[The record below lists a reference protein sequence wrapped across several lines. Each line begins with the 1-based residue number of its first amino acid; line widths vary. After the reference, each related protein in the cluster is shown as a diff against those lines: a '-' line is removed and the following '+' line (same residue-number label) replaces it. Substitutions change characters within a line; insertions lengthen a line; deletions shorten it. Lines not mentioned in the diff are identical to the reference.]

1 MVVTCV
7 HIFVKPEHVDDFIT
21 ATKANHAGSVQEPTN
36 IRFDFLQDP
45 DNATQFMLYEA
56 YETAA
61 GAAAHKQTDHYLT
74 WRAAVALW
82 MAQPR
87 QGKSYTVLAP

>member
-7 HIFVKPEHVDDFIT
+7 HVFVKPEHVDDFIA
-21 ATKANHAGSVQEPTN
+21 ATKANHFGSVQEPAN

-45 DNATQFMLYEA
+45 DEPTQFMLYEA
-56 YETAA
+56 YETAE
-61 GAAAHKQTDHYLT
+61 GVAAHKQTEHYLT
-74 WRAAVALW
+74 WREAVAPW

-87 QGKSYTVLAP
+87 QGKPYHVIAP